1 MPFVILKQSDGGY
14 KVCKRDNPKICFSI
28 KGIPL
33 ENAKKQMSAIGI
45 SEKKGGAMPSNPDL
59 YEKVKEKV
67 MKKNPKHSA
76 YRSMQ
81 IVKEYK
87 KEGGEYDNNGER
99 NTKKWLGQN
108 WSSVNDY
115 YHNDEVVKC
124 GNSDTKEKFGEYP
137 LCRPL
142 SIIKKL
148 TKKQMKEMIDNKK
161 DKTPLITEKILKTKK
176 YNIKN
181 TKTGAGAEPDE
192 RDFNQ
197 LAKGAYDG
205 SVPPNYQLIDQSPT
219 IKIYKKNDDNTL
231 VISVRGSADLR
242 DWKTNFTALP
252 FNTLNNS
259 NRYIEDK
266 KFVGDAIQK
275 YSNGNDIYITAH
287 SLGGAV
293 ADQLQKDFPQIK
305 SGLSFNPAYQTKDF
319 FTPPDT
325 TIKRKYHQDDV
336 LGMLGRYLPQ
346 STVETQKPQNFI
358 EKVIGK
364 RPSLFDRLK
373 GHLLSA
379 FESSKT
385 GGTAYKDFNDAGIQ
399 QITKD
404 RYQASKNNKKVDY
417 LQPSQNNN
425 LRKPIDIQTNND
437 DANKRTVINVYNG
450 SGAGRIIGGNKFFNQ
465 LEKLK
470 IDHKQ
475 YLKIAKD
482 RAKQKGYDP
491 KLLFFSTDGIHKL
504 EYDNIPFGRVGYKD
518 YIIYTLTDPK
528 KAEQARN
535 RFHKSHSKINDS
547 GRFSPNQ
554 LALNINW

>member
-1 MPFVILKQSDGGY
+1 MPFIIIKSPDGGY
-14 KVCKRDNPKICFSI
+14 KVCKRDNPKICFSTH
-28 KGIPL
+28 GIPL
-33 ENAKKQMSAIGI
+33 LNAKKQVSAIGI
-45 SEKKGGAMPSNPDL
+45 SEGKKGAGANTMPSNPDL
-59 YEKVKEKV
+59 YEKVKEEV

-87 KEGGEYDNNGER
+87 KEGGEYDDNNER
-99 NTKKWLGQN
+99 NTTKWLGQN

-115 YHNDEVVKC
+115 YHNDEIVKC
-124 GNSDTKEKFGEYP
+124 GNSDTKGKFGEYP

-197 LAKGAYDG
+197 LAQGAYDAT
-205 SVPPNYQLIDQSPT
+205 VPPNYQLIDQSPT
-219 IKIYKKNDDNTL
+219 IKIYKKNDDNTI
-231 VISVRGSADLR
+231 VISVRGSYDLR

-252 FNTLNNS
+252 FNKLNES
-259 NRYIEDK
+259 ERYIEDK
-266 KFVGDAIQK
+266 NFVSNAIQN
-275 YSNGNDIYITAH
+275 YSNGNDIYITSH
-287 SLGGAV
+287 SLGGAI
-293 ADQLQKDFPQIK
+293 ADQLQRDFPQIK
-305 SGLSFNPAYQTKDF
+305 SGLSFNPAFQTKDF
-319 FTPPDT
+319 FTPQDT
-325 TIKRKYHQDDV
+325 KIRRKYQQNDI

-346 STVETQKPQNFI
+346 ATVEKKEPKNFI
-358 EKVIGK
+358 EKVIGN
-364 RPSLFDRLK
+364 RPSIFDRLK

-379 FESSKT
+379 FESGKKT
-385 GGTAYKDFNDAGIQ
+385 GGTARRDFNDAGMHQ
-399 QITKD
+399 LTED
-404 RYQASKNNKKVDY
+404 RYKANKKNEKVDY
-417 LQPSQNNN
+417 LQPSQDNN

-437 DANKRTVINVYNG
+437 DNKRTVINVYNG
-450 SGAGRIIGGNKFFNQ
+450 KGKPSFFNQ

-482 RAKQKGYDP
+482 RAKQRGYDP
-491 KLLFFSTDGIHKL
+491 KLLNFSTDGIHKL

-518 YIIYTLTDPK
+518 YIIYLLTDPK

>member
-1 MPFVILKQSDGGY
+1 MPFIIIKSPDGGY
-14 KVCKRDNPKICFSI
+14 KVCKRDNPKICFST

-33 ENAKKQMSAIGI
+33 LTAKKQMSAIGI
-45 SEKKGGAMPSNPDL
+45 SE
-59 YEKVKEKV
+59 
-67 MKKNPKHSA
+67 
-76 YRSMQ
+76 
-81 IVKEYK
+81 
-87 KEGGEYDNNGER
+87 
-99 NTKKWLGQN
+99 
-108 WSSVNDY
+108 
-115 YHNDEVVKC
+115 
-124 GNSDTKEKFGEYP
+124 
-137 LCRPL
+137 
-142 SIIKKL
+142 
-148 TKKQMKEMIDNKK
+148 
-161 DKTPLITEKILKTKK
+161 
-176 YNIKN
+176 KN

-205 SVPPNYQLIDQSPT
+205 SVPSNYQLIDQSPT
-219 IKIYKKNDDNTL
+219 IKIYKKNDDNTII
-231 VISVRGSADLR
+231 ISVRGSADLR

-252 FNTLNNS
+252 FNRLNKS
-259 NRYIEDK
+259 DRYIEDRN
-266 KFVGDAIQK
+266 FVGNAIQK

-305 SGLSFNPAYQTKDF
+305 SGLSFNPAYQASDF
-319 FTPPDT
+319 FNPQET

-346 STVETQKPQNFI
+346 STVETQKPKNFI

-364 RPSLFDRLK
+364 TPSIFDRLK
-373 GHLLSA
+373 GHLLNA

-385 GGTAYKDFNDAGIQ
+385 GGTARFDTTDAGVN
-399 QITKD
+399 QIVED
-404 RYQASKNNKKVDY
+404 RYKVNKKNKKVDY
-417 LQPSQNNN
+417 LQPAQNNN
-425 LRKPIDIQTNND
+425 LKKPIDIQTNND
-437 DANKRTVINVYNG
+437 DNKKTVINVYNG
-450 SGAGRIIGGNKFFNQ
+450 KGKPSFFNQ

-491 KLLFFSTDGIHKL
+491 KLLFFSNDGIHKL
-504 EYDNIPFGRVGYKD
+504 EYDNTPFGRVGYKD
-518 YIIYTLTDPK
+518 FIIYTLTEPK
-528 KAEQARN
+528 KAEQARD

>member
-14 KVCKRDNPKICFSI
+14 KVCKKDNPKICFSTR
-28 KGIPL
+28 GIPL

-45 SEKKGGAMPSNPDL
+45 SEGKKGGG
-59 YEKVKEKV
+59 V
-67 MKKNPKHSA
+67 
-76 YRSMQ
+76 
-81 IVKEYK
+81 
-87 KEGGEYDNNGER
+87 
-99 NTKKWLGQN
+99 
-108 WSSVNDY
+108 
-115 YHNDEVVKC
+115 
-124 GNSDTKEKFGEYP
+124 
-137 LCRPL
+137 
-142 SIIKKL
+142 
-148 TKKQMKEMIDNKK
+148 
-161 DKTPLITEKILKTKK
+161 
-176 YNIKN
+176 
-181 TKTGAGAEPDE
+181 EPDE
-192 RDFNQ
+192 TDLNQ
-197 LAKGAYDG
+197 LAQGAYSG

-219 IKIYKKNDDNTL
+219 IKIYKKNDDNTII
-231 VISVRGSADLR
+231 ISVRGSADLR

-252 FNTLNNS
+252 FNRLNKS
-259 NRYIEDK
+259 DRYIEDK
-266 KFVGDAIQK
+266 NFVGNAIQK

-305 SGLSFNPAYQTKDF
+305 SGLSFNPAYQASDF
-319 FTPPDT
+319 FNPQET

-346 STVETQKPQNFI
+346 STVETQKPKNFI

-364 RPSLFDRLK
+364 TPSIFDRLK

-379 FESSKT
+379 FESSRKV
-385 GGTAYKDFNDAGIQ
+385 GGAIPPDNELINMSDE
-399 QITKD
+399 
-404 RYQASKNNKKVDY
+404 
-417 LQPSQNNN
+417 
-425 LRKPIDIQTNND
+425 DIEQMALND
-437 DANKRTVINVYNG
+437 DEYRQMVERRNQLVRR
-450 SGAGRIIGGNKFFNQ
+450 RIEIEEARRHSELVKKDKKAGGNKPSFFNQ

-482 RAKQKGYDP
+482 KAKQRGYNSN
-491 KLLFFSTDGIHKL
+491 LLHFSTDGIHKL

-518 YIIYTLTDPK
+518 FIIYTLTEPK
-528 KAEQARN
+528 KAEQARD